1 MYLFFR
7 FQKKGRVYKIGNSLM
22 EIPFHLVDI
31 LIGWNT
37 LPRNEEIAL
46 DKRFVNSLLM
56 VLVPL
61 KILAA
66 ETAPESVLMFIRGNS
81 NPSSKKFKID

>member
-1 MYLFFR
+1 MQCLITHLYFQ
-7 FQKKGRVYKIGNSLM
+7 FQKKGRVYKVGTSLM

-31 LIGWNT
+31 LIGWYT
-37 LPRNEEIAL
+37 SPRNQEVAL

-61 KILAA
+61 KSLAT
-66 ETAPESVLMFIRGNS
+66 ETAPEPVLIFIRS
-81 NPSSKKFKID
+81 NADFHI

>member
-1 MYLFFR
+1 MINLYFR
-7 FQKKGRVYKIGNSLM
+7 FQKNGRVYKVGASLM
-22 EIPFHLVDI
+22 EIPFHLVEI

-37 LPRNEEIAL
+37 SPRNEDLVL

-61 KILAA
+61 KCLA
-66 ETAPESVLMFIRGNS
+66 EESAPEPVLMFIRG
-81 NPSSKKFKID
+81 K

>member
-1 MYLFFR
+1 
-7 FQKKGRVYKIGNSLM
+7 M

-31 LIGWNT
+31 LLGWNT
-37 LPRNEEIAL
+37 SPRNQEVAL

-61 KILAA
+61 KSLA
-66 ETAPESVLMFIRGNS
+66 EDTAPEPVLMFIRGN
-81 NPSSKKFKID
+81 